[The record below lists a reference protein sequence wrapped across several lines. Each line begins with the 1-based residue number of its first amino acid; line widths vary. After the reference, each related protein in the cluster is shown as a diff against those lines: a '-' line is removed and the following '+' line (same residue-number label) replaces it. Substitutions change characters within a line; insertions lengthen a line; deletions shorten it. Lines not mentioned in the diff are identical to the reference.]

1 MLAGVKRATEIVDMG
16 NVTPEEWE
24 MAKIEVS
31 KRKVI
36 ILEREE
42 EKQEI
47 ALKMIKANF
56 ENDIISQMTGL
67 EIQEVIRLRQKA
79 EKEE

>member
-67 EIQEVIRLRQKA
+67 EISEVVRLRNDF

>member
-31 KRKVI
+31 KRKVMKKI
-36 ILEREE
+36 AHSQFFRTTNARFNCLKNPTHEKSVVASIL
-42 EKQEI
+42 I
-47 ALKMIKANF
+47 L
-56 ENDIISQMTGL
+56 T
-67 EIQEVIRLRQKA
+67 
-79 EKEE
+79 